1 MTPGARLEAARE
13 LLDAVWQGTTPPDVL
28 ADEYFRKRRYAGS
41 SDRRAIQDHVYDV
54 LRRRARLDWWI
65 ARTGFDLPDQA
76 RARLIAW
83 LVLAE
88 RTAPDALA
96 EMFSGQRHCPAELSA
111 AERDLADALY
121 GRPLNHRDMP
131 VDVAYEFP
139 AWMAPS
145 FERLWGDGL
154 NAELAALN
162 QMAPVDLRANGLK
175 ATREEARA
183 ALSEA
188 FIETEETPFS
198 PLGLR
203 VVGHPRLG
211 GTAAFKD
218 GLVEIQDEGSQ
229 LIALMTGARPGM
241 TVVDFCAG
249 AGGKALALAA
259 MMARD
264 GHVAGR
270 LTACDVS
277 RTRLERLKPRLV
289 RAGAHAVKCRV
300 IAATGDS
307 WVAENTG
314 TADRVLV
321 DAPCTGTGTWRRD
334 PNAKWRFQP
343 TDLDDLIA
351 LQRAILTEAARLVK
365 PGGRLIYATCS
376 LLPEENEHQLLWF
389 LEHNPGFQALP
400 VGAVWA
406 ETLGGASPPGG
417 PGLRMSPASTGT
429 DGFFCSVLETN
440 VSHGKTS

>member
-1 MTPGARLEAARE
+1 MTPGAKLEAARE

-41 SDRRAIQDHVYDV
+41 SDRRAIQEHVYDV

-65 ARTGFDLPDQA
+65 ERSALDLPA
-76 RARLIAW
+76 VTRARLIAW
-83 LVLAE
+83 QVIVERTEPDVLA
-88 RTAPDALA
+88 AL
-96 EMFSGQRHCPAELSA
+96 FSGQRHCPAPLGPT
-111 AERDLADALY
+111 EREFADAMY

-131 VDVAYEFP
+131 ADIAFEYP
-139 AWMAPS
+139 AWMTPS

-154 NAELAALN
+154 STELAALN
-162 QMAPVDLRANGLK
+162 QIAPVDLRANSLK
-175 ATREEARA
+175 ATREDARA
-183 ALSEA
+183 ALAEA

-203 VVGHPRLG
+203 VTGHPRLG

-229 LIALMTGARPGM
+229 LIALLVGARPDM

-259 MMARD
+259 MMALD
-264 GHVAGR
+264 GRIAGR

-277 RTRLERLKPRLV
+277 RTRLERLKPRLA

-300 IAATGDS
+300 IAAANDE
-307 WVAENTG
+307 WVAENAG
-314 TADRVLV
+314 SADRVLV

-343 TDLDDLIA
+343 TDLDDLIEH
-351 LQRAILTEAARLVK
+351 QRAILTEAARLVK
-365 PGGRLIYATCS
+365 PGGRLVYATCS
-376 LLPEENEHQLLWF
+376 LLPEENEHQLMWF
-389 LEHNPGFQALP
+389 LEQNPAFRALP
-400 VGAVWA
+400 VGTVWA
-406 ETLGGASPPGG
+406 ETIGGAAPPGG

-440 VSHGKTS
+440 VSQGGTS